1 MTTYIQRTIFY
12 YWRHIVPFISSLYY
26 STLEFIDPFLCHP
39 SFYALAIHL
48 LPGPVISHHLHPY
61 SLIAIKARCVCQTL
75 FQRVIHSRFQQQ
87 GVPEMHTGLAPTKTP
102 VCHLWYQSGTLDWRT
117 CQNIVILPFL
127 FNPEREAVAG
137 IYTGWSW
144 RVSKNYLLPTHR
156 FAVITHAWT
165 RTVFHH
171 IDACI
176 YHTSVCLF
184 SPCFPFLGQA
194 GTMAQPNI
202 G

>member
-1 MTTYIQRTIFY
+1 MQICVKLGTVGIEGLCVC
-12 YWRHIVPFISSLYY
+12 VPV
-26 STLEFIDPFLCHP
+26 C
-39 SFYALAIHL
+39 
-48 LPGPVISHHLHPY
+48 V
-61 SLIAIKARCVCQTL
+61 CVCQTL

-156 FAVITHAWT
+156 FAVTTHAWT

-176 YHTSVCLF
+176 YHTSVSSLVDFRKPPCGTAPSVIPIQRGNIANFCRRAFLTLF
-184 SPCFPFLGQA
+184 FFFPSFCFSLLLPGA
-194 GTMAQPNI
+194 DMS
-202 G
+202 